1 MHDRFSMA
9 HRMAQM
15 RVALFA
21 CTALGLPALAGPISA
36 AQDGKSIWAGVYT
49 TEQAQRGREQF
60 EVSCGHCHGDDL
72 GGGDGPALVGAG
84 FMRNW
89 LEDSLQSLYDHVRRE
104 MPGDFPGSLSEDQAV
119 DLTGFLLQANGLPA
133 GSEPLE
139 PDPRLLAGIMIFGK
153 DGPGSVPNF
162 SMVQVVG
169 CLSRVDGDWILA
181 RGTEPSRTR
190 DGAASAADAEAMAGV
205 ALGSHTLEL
214 MDASY
219 LEPEN
224 LDGQKVLAKGLL
236 IRQPEQRTKVNVTGL
251 AGMGVPCEP

>member
-1 MHDRFSMA
+1 
-9 HRMAQM
+9 MAQM
-15 RVALFA
+15 RVATFA
-21 CTALGLPALAGPISA
+21 FTALCLLAVAGPVSA
-36 AQDGKSIWAGVYT
+36 AQDGKSIWDGVYT

-60 EVSCGHCHGDDL
+60 EVSCGHCHADDL
-72 GGGDGPALVGAG
+72 GGGDGPALLGAG
-84 FMRNW
+84 SMRNW

-169 CLSRVDGDWILA
+169 CLSRVDGDWVLA
-181 RGTEPSRTR
+181 HGTEPSRTR
-190 DGAASAADAEAMAGV
+190 DGAASAEDAAAMAGV

-251 AGMGVPCEP
+251 AGVGVPCEP

>member
-1 MHDRFSMA
+1 MA
-9 HRMAQM
+9 HT
-15 RVALFA
+15 RVATFVF
-21 CTALGLPALAGPISA
+21 TALGLLAVAGPVSA
-36 AQDGKSIWAGVYT
+36 AQDGTSIWDGVYT

-60 EVSCGHCHGDDL
+60 DVSCGHCHAEDL
-72 GGGDGPALVGAG
+72 GGFEGPALVGAG

-89 LEDSLQSLYDHVRRE
+89 LEDSLESLYDYVRQE

-139 PDPRLLAGIMIFGK
+139 PDPSLLARIMIFGK
-153 DGPGSVPNF
+153 DGPGPVPNF

-169 CLSRVDGDWILA
+169 CLSRVDGDWVLA
-181 RGTEPSRTR
+181 QGTEPLRTR
-190 DGAASAADAEAMAGV
+190 DGAASAAEAEAVARV
-205 ALGSHTLEL
+205 ALGSDTLEL
-214 MDASY
+214 MDAAY
-219 LEPEN
+219 LEPED

-251 AGMGVPCEP
+251 AGTGVPCEP

>member
-1 MHDRFSMA
+1 
-9 HRMAQM
+9 MAQM
-15 RVALFA
+15 RVATFA
-21 CTALGLPALAGPISA
+21 FTALGLLAVAGPVLA
-36 AQDGKSIWAGVYT
+36 AQDGKSIWDGVYT
-49 TEQAQRGREQF
+49 TEQAQRGRAQF
-60 EVSCGHCHGDDL
+60 EVSCGHCHADDL
-72 GGGDGPALVGAG
+72 GGGEGPALVGAG

-89 LEDSLQSLYDHVRRE
+89 FEDSLQSLYDHVRRE

-153 DGPGSVPNF
+153 DGPASVPNF

-169 CLSRVDGDWILA
+169 CLSRVDGDWVLA
-181 RGTEPSRTR
+181 HGTEPSRTR
-190 DGAASAADAEAMAGV
+190 DGAASAEDAAAMAGV